1 MPAIKDTSRHT
12 GNLAGIERLKPRQP
26 RQYTAI
32 ERSESV
38 NGQNSM
44 VQDDKMALVISGMG
58 GSGCAARA
66 VEQVSRI
73 GAKPLA
79 AL

>member
-12 GNLAGIERLKPRQP
+12 GNLDGIERLKPRQP

-32 ERSESV
+32 ERTESAS
-38 NGQNSM
+38 GQNSM

-58 GSGCAARA
+58 ERL
-66 VEQVSRI
+66 RR
-73 GAKPLA
+73 
-79 AL
+79 